1 MKFIWGSKFQKTW
14 TNWAP
19 SLTSSLNEDKKE
31 QKQINSN
38 IESPIVV
45 TNKAM
50 TEAVTRGVL

>member
-1 MKFIWGSKFQKTW
+1 MKFIWGSKFQKIW

-19 SLTSSLNEDKKE
+19 SLTSSLNEDKKQ